1 MRLGRWPSV
10 LLVSI
15 GLLVPIAFWW
25 RYAGPLGSTA
35 SSPDIEFLLDDASLS
50 PEIEFLLADGGCGLH
65 PDLQA
70 RIRKDLA
77 PWRSKGISVQD
88 MRKVPRF
95 CDECMADTPGN
106 KACHPCSNAYLRV
119 TIDNGT
125 LYMNSLL
132 PRNPGESGG
141 SSIQPPP
148 PLTLYMNSLLP
159 APQPG

>member
-106 KACHPCSNAYLRV
+106 NACHPCSNAYLRV

-125 LYMNSLL
+125 LHMNSLL
-132 PRNPGESGG
+132 PRNPGEWWV
-141 SSIQPPP
+141 P
-148 PLTLYMNSLLP
+148 
-159 APQPG
+159 